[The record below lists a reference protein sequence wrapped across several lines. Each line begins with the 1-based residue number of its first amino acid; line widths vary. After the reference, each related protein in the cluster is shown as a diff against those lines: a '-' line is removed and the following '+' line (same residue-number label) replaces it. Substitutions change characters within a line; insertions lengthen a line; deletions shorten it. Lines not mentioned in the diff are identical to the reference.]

1 MLKSHFT
8 LPAPST
14 RRRPANKTNVRKS
27 LISLLC
33 YWVSGSLA
41 AAETLAPLQVDPAL
55 LDPADAAQEAPQKGK
70 APSGSAPQPV
80 PAEAVPSEAAPA
92 ESAPVESAPP
102 PSGTPTPESSAP
114 AAPRPTPRPAPRV
127 SAPAARP
134 GAPVVAA
141 ETRPGVQTMPP
152 LQVDPALLG
161 LPAAPAPA
169 LAGEPAVPAEGAAP
183 GPLQPSATLAED
195 MAAAAAHPDTVFV
208 TADKMEG
215 RTDDVSQFDGNVE
228 LHRKG
233 AVLTSDHL
241 TYDHVDQE
249 AHATG
254 NVVLQQAGDTLSGP
268 ELRLRMDT
276 REGFMAPATY
286 SFERETRPGQPRGA
300 NSGHGTA
307 ERLEFQGEN
316 QYYLRNA
323 TFSTCT
329 PDNYAW
335 YAQATD
341 LQLDYDREVG
351 EARDARVLFKDV
363 PIMYLPRFDFP
374 LSDRRKSG
382 LLPVTFGSSNRT
394 GVDLY
399 VPWYWNIAPNMDAT
413 IAPRIMTRRGVQLN
427 GEFRYLQEAYH
438 GTANVEWL
446 PQDNVTG
453 EGRSLYRLVHNQRLA
468 PGLTGQL
475 NLNGASDRNYF
486 SDLGTRLANTSQ
498 TYLLRQGL
506 LNYQPFPWL
515 NSRLL
520 VQKYQPLQNLSEPYA
535 RLPSLLVTA
544 TQPDVLGRLQLDM
557 NGSFTAFDHPTR
569 VEANRLVLY
578 PQVSLPLQ
586 TSAAFLTPKLGV
598 HYTSYRLSRQAA
610 GVPDSL
616 TRSVPI
622 ASVDSGLVMER
633 DVDIAG
639 NAWLQTLEPRLYY
652 VYVPHRDQDDI
663 PLFDTGLADFNFAQI
678 FSENAFVGSDRIND
692 ANQLTAALTSRLI
705 NPQTGAEVVRAALG
719 TRFYFRD
726 QTVTLRPTDTPR
738 TRTFSDYLAALSGE
752 VLPRT
757 YADTAVQY
765 DSDTNKLE
773 RFKFGVRYAPEPL
786 KLVNVAYRL
795 QRDRLKE
802 IDVSG
807 QWPLTRQWYGV
818 GRYNYSLR
826 DNRVV
831 EALGGLEYDGGC
843 WALRFVVQRLATGT
857 TVSGSS
863 TTEQT
868 FNTSYFVQLEL
879 NGLGR
884 FGANPLDLLRR
895 SVPGYGMINQPADNP
910 VFGSEY

>member
-1 MLKSHFT
+1 M
-8 LPAPST
+8 
-14 RRRPANKTNVRKS
+14 RKS

-55 LDPADAAQEAPQKGK
+55 LDSSADAAQEAPQKGEA
-70 APSGSAPQPV
+70 APAAPVPAAQPAPADAAPAPAAPQTPPAAPQPV
-80 PAEAVPSEAAPA
+80 PA
-92 ESAPVESAPP
+92 
-102 PSGTPTPESSAP
+102 P
-114 AAPRPTPRPAPRV
+114 AARPVAPRV

-134 GAPVVAA
+134 AAPVAA
-141 ETRPGVQTMPP
+141 AAPRPAVQTMPL

-161 LPAAPAPA
+161 MPTAPAGAVAAEAPAGAPAAA
-169 LAGEPAVPAEGAAP
+169 AEGEVP
-183 GPLQPSATLAED
+183 QQPSATLAED
-195 MAAAAAHPDTVFV
+195 LAAARANPEAVFV

-215 RTDDVSQFDGNVE
+215 RTDDVSEFDGNVE

-241 TYDHVDQE
+241 SYDHVEQE

-254 NVVLQQAGDTLSGP
+254 DVVLQQDGDTLSGP
-268 ELRLRMDT
+268 EMRLRMDT
-276 REGFMAPATY
+276 REGFMAPAAY

-316 QYYLRNA
+316 QYYLKNA

-329 PDNYAW
+329 PDNYDW

-351 EARDARVLFKDV
+351 EARNARVLFKDV

-382 LLPVTFGSSNRT
+382 FLPLTFGSSDRT
-394 GVDLY
+394 GVDVY
-399 VPWYWNIAPNMDAT
+399 VPWYWNIAPHMDAT
-413 IAPRIMTRRGVQLN
+413 LAPRIMSRRGVQLN
-427 GEFRYLQEAYH
+427 GEFRYLQESYT

-446 PQDNVTG
+446 PKDNVTG
-453 EGRSLYRLVHNQRLA
+453 EQRSLYRLVHTQRLA
-468 PGLTGQL
+468 PGMVGQL

-498 TYLLRQGL
+498 SYLLRQGVV
-506 LNYQPFPWL
+506 NYQPYSWL
-515 NSRLL
+515 GTQLL
-520 VQKYQPLQNLSEPYA
+520 LQKYQPLQNLTEPYA
-535 RLPSLLVTA
+535 RLPSFSVTA
-544 TQPDVLGRLQLDM
+544 IQPDALGGLQLDM
-557 NGSFTAFDHPTR
+557 SGSFTAFDHPTR

-586 TSAAFLTPKLGV
+586 APAAFLTPKLGM
-598 HYTSYRLSRQAA
+598 HYTSYQLSRQAA

-616 TRSVPI
+616 TRSLPI
-622 ASVDSGLVMER
+622 LSVDSGLVMER
-633 DVDIAG
+633 DVEIAG

-678 FSENAFVGSDRIND
+678 FSENAFVGSDRISD

-705 NPQTGAEVVRAALG
+705 NPQTGAEVVRAAFG

-738 TRTFSDYLAALSGE
+738 TRTLSDYLAALSGE

-757 YADTAVQY
+757 YVDTAVQY
-765 DSDTNKLE
+765 DSDTNTLE
-773 RFKFGVRYAPEPL
+773 RFKFGVRYAPEHL

-807 QWPLTRQWYGV
+807 QWPITPRWFGV

-826 DNRVV
+826 DRRVV

-863 TTEQT
+863 VAEQT

-884 FGANPLDLLRR
+884 LGSNPLDLLRR